1 MGALD
6 SVLGGR
12 LGTVAKAKFA
22 VAAKN
27 AQGAWE
33 VPSSAGGAAPG
44 GASGGGVFE
53 VLINPASLKLTVA
66 SQMKRE
72 EGVANRN
79 TPDEAPTDGK
89 MKASGFPEQQ
99 LDMTLIF
106 NIVEEYNAISGGMQ
120 TKALV
125 QSAYTVVS
133 SLIGGGGLG
142 SVGSTLEDL
151 MANTDFTALSILNPK
166 LCCFAPLRDA
176 AAKQAPVMFAW
187 GNIVYTGTITK
198 FQANFNYFSSQGAP
212 LGAEVAISMISE
224 LTNNAKLSE
233 ANQKSFDTSLGGAG
247 RLLPF

>member
-44 GASGGGVFE
+44 GTSGGGVFE

-142 SVGSTLEDL
+142 S
-151 MANTDFTALSILNPK
+151 DFTALSILNPK

-198 FQANFNYFSSQGAP
+198 FQANLNYFSSQGAP